1 MMVEVYTPDSMRTIR
16 IERAIRIR
24 RHKRRVAMFMSQG
37 IDPVL
42 LVGIMI
48 ELVTLQEKQQEST
61 NE

>member
-1 MMVEVYTPDSMRTIR
+1 MMVEAYTPDSMRTIR

-24 RHKRRVAMFMSQG
+24 RLKRRVAMFMSQG

-48 ELVTLQEKQQEST
+48 ELLTLQEKQQESP

>member
-24 RHKRRVAMFMSQG
+24 RLKRRVAMVMSQG

-48 ELVTLQEKQQEST
+48 ELLTLQEKQQESP

>member
-24 RHKRRVAMFMSQG
+24 RLKRRVAMFMSQG

-48 ELVTLQEKQQEST
+48 ELLTLQEKQQESP